1 MENIFY
7 LIIAFSFCVKAQT
20 EGIVKDSLTGL
31 PTEFATIWIE
41 NENIGTTTEKDGTF
55 SINVSLSKI
64 IIVLVL
70 DYGTK
75 KLNFADRT
83 NIILQPAVYEIN
95 EVVIVPRKNKNKIEI
110 GRFKKSK
117 IQQWSGS
124 GLNPIIY
131 AKFIKSNPE
140 IRKHQ

>member
-1 MENIFY
+1 MKNIFY

-20 EGIVKDSLTGL
+20 EGIVKGSLTGL

-41 NENIGTTTEKDGTF
+41 NENIRTTTDKDATF
-55 SINVSLSKI
+55 IINFSKSKI
-64 IIVLVL
+64 IIVLVS
-70 DYGTK
+70 DFGTK

-95 EVVIVPRKNKNKIEI
+95 EVVIVPKKNKNKIEI

-117 IQQWSGS
+117 I
-124 GLNPIIY
+124 
-131 AKFIKSNPE
+131 
-140 IRKHQ
+140 

>member
-1 MENIFY
+1 MCKSVNK
-7 LIIAFSFCVKAQT
+7 SNRKRQ
-20 EGIVKDSLTGL
+20 LTGL

-41 NENIGTTTEKDGTF
+41 NENIGTTTEKDVTF

-140 IRKHQ
+140 IRKHL

>member
-20 EGIVKDSLTGL
+20 EGIVKDSLTGF
-31 PTEFATIWIE
+31 PTEFATICIE
-41 NENIGTTTEKDGTF
+41 NENIGTTTEKDVTF

-95 EVVIVPRKNKNKIEI
+95 
-110 GRFKKSK
+110 
-117 IQQWSGS
+117 
-124 GLNPIIY
+124 
-131 AKFIKSNPE
+131 
-140 IRKHQ
+140 